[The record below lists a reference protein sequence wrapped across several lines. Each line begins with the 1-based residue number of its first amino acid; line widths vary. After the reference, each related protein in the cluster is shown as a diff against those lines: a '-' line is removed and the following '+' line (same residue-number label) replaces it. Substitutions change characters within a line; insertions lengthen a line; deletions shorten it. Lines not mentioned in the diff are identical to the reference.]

1 MSTFKAEDV
10 KDSERLRKLLEDIT
24 NDPSIVDTLPE
35 DELLRIEN
43 LVSPYGTVA
52 EASINSQYTCLSF
65 TNLRQE
71 YIKKLMVTS
80 LIGYLYR
87 RSDEHGR
94 EFRDTVDN
102 MDDMVAAE
110 KKVISAQK
118 QLLKVQNDIVL
129 LIRKR
134 NELDKL
140 VKEMT
145 DVETENRIKYH
156 SNAKNMEKVDI
167 LAMREYASILV
178 RNKDDLRLHNQE
190 LQKLERERESLNGI
204 GKRFII
210 RQFLD
215 EQFRFNPDKHVR
227 SSYSEQKKSA
237 EGTTYISKFVPPDD
251 TFHNFQYYLDSNYE
265 ELRGVTES
273 LYKLK
278 PDLDVG
284 IIPYGSFTSEEA
296 ADNFVER
303 NKGSTIASILTL
315 RNGQWGFLESFKAN
329 RDRIEAYRGTIVEDI
344 LAQVKEDTKLG
355 AELTRDRAV
364 RRRTENIKESK
375 PDPKMVREYMST
387 MGNTDPGDHMVKAD
401 ISPEQQEKV
410 WKAHQ
415 DEKKE
420 YEDKLVELDDDAEES
435 APHDS
440 IRVNVLNFSSGGKDL
455 KKSHFYTNSKAPTK
469 AGDANK
475 DT

>member
-52 EASINSQYTCLSF
+52 ESAVNSQYTCLSF

-71 YIKKLMVTS
+71 YIKKLMTTS

-102 MDDMVAAE
+102 MDDMAAAE
-110 KKVISAQK
+110 KRVIAAQK
-118 QLLKVQNDIVL
+118 TLSKVQNDIIA

-134 NELDKL
+134 NTLDVL

-145 DVETENRIKYH
+145 EIEKANNIKYR
-156 SNAKNMEKVDI
+156 SDAKHMEKADI
-167 LAMREYASILV
+167 IEMREYASVLV

-190 LQKLERERESLNGI
+190 IQKLERERESLNGI

-227 SSYSEQKKSA
+227 SSYSEQQKSA

-284 IIPYGSFTSEEA
+284 IIPYGSFATEEA

-344 LAQVKEDTKLG
+344 LSQVKEDTKLG

-364 RRRTENIKESK
+364 RRRTENIKESR
-375 PDPKMVREYMST
+375 PDPKMVRDYMTT

-401 ISPEQQEKV
+401 ITPEQQEQI
-410 WKAHQ
+410 WKTHQ
-415 DEKKE
+415 EEKKGF
-420 YEDKLVELDDDAEES
+420 EDKLVELDDVEEET
-435 APHDS
+435 APYDS
-440 IRVNVLNFSSGGKDL
+440 VRVNVLNFSSGGANL
-455 KKSHFYTNSKAPTK
+455 KKSHFYTNAKAPSKMGETK
-469 AGDANK
+469 
-475 DT
+475 